1 MSYTMQEMV
10 GYINVSNTTL
20 KKYEK
25 FGLIPSVPYTKGR
38 HRRYEDIH
46 LMAFRT
52 IRQLLNGF
60 DIKTAYKLMTL
71 AIEKRFTEAHW
82 LIADTQKKL
91 ANKKETL
98 KIHKDFLLTFHQNPI
113 KQKEMRIGQL
123 ANFANLQ
130 SSTIRYWEKRELIK
144 SRRSQSSGYR
154 FYDKNEVR
162 KTIIISYLRK
172 NIYSLEEI
180 KKITN
185 TIHEEDFNSIRKHYN
200 TTNRE
205 LDAHLNKQLNSIAF
219 YINYCKELGSI
230 CNY

>member
-1 MSYTMQEMV
+1 MSYTMKEMV

-82 LIADTQKKL
+82 LITDTQKKL

-123 ANFANLQ
+123 AAFANLQ
-130 SSTIRYWEKRELIK
+130 SSTIRYWEKETSFKVEDLNQVAIAFMIKMRCVKLLLFPTYGKIFIVLKKLKRLLI
-144 SRRSQSSGYR
+144 QY
-154 FYDKNEVR
+154 
-162 KTIIISYLRK
+162 T
-172 NIYSLEEI
+172 
-180 KKITN
+180 KKILIVLESI
-185 TIHEEDFNSIRKHYN
+185 TIQPIEN
-200 TTNRE
+200 
-205 LDAHLNKQLNSIAF
+205 
-219 YINYCKELGSI
+219 
-230 CNY
+230 